1 MIKQDL
7 NIIIR
12 FTAKNKIGSG
22 HLFHSLSLFKEFQT
36 KNIHSQL
43 ILKDCDDFVYKK
55 LDDMKI
61 KYTVETSNNM
71 FSELFIDKRKNIII
85 NDILDTDEVEIK
97 FLKSLGFKVVNIEDK
112 GTGANFADGVINALY
127 DKSTKNLN
135 ELNGPKFTVLREDFK
150 TAKDKLEYSKNK
162 KIVVSFGGTDPANLS
177 EKIYSSIKNSD
188 IPFVIVE
195 PPFRELGIKD
205 SRIVKNIENIAEFFS
220 KAKIGLTS
228 SGRTMHEFI
237 YLGIP
242 IISISQ
248 HDRESK
254 HSLNRH
260 EFIEYL
266 GQANELSE
274 ERILKSILNLYSN
287 PKKINYLKRNIGKIV
302 DGQGLERIAEFIINI

>member
-1 MIKQDL
+1 MIEQDL

-12 FTAKNKIGSG
+12 FTAKSKIGSG
-22 HLFHSLSLFKEFQT
+22 HLFHSVSLFKEFTT

-43 ILKDCDDFVYKK
+43 ILKDCDAFAQKK
-55 LDDMKI
+55 LDDMEI
-61 KYTVETSNNM
+61 KYTVETSNNI
-71 FSELFIDKRKNIII
+71 FSELFIDKNKNIVI
-85 NDILDTDEVEIK
+85 NDILDTDESEVK
-97 FLKSLGFKVVNIEDK
+97 FLESLGFKVVNIEDK

-127 DKSTKNLN
+127 DKSTRNLN
-135 ELNGPKFTVLREDFK
+135 ELNGPKYTVLREDFK
-150 TAKDKLEYSKNK
+150 IAKDRLDYSKNK
-162 KIVVSFGGTDPANLS
+162 KIIVSFGGTDPAMLS
-177 EKIYSSIKNSD
+177 EKIYNSLKNSD

-205 SRIVKNIENIAEFFS
+205 SRIVNNIENIAELFS
-220 KAKIGLTS
+220 KARIGLTS

-254 HSLNRH
+254 HSLNKN

-274 ERILKSILNLYSN
+274 ERIFKSILDLYSN
-287 PKKINYLKRNIGKIV
+287 PKKINYLKKNINKIV
-302 DGQGLERIAEFIINI
+302 DGQGLGRITEFIINI

>member
-1 MIKQDL
+1 MIEQDL

-12 FTAKNKIGSG
+12 FTARSKIGSG

-71 FSELFIDKRKNIII
+71 FSELFIDKRKNIVV

-97 FLKSLGFKVVNIEDK
+97 FLKSFGFKVVNIEDK
-112 GTGANFADGVINALY
+112 GTGADFADGVINALY

-135 ELNGPKFTVLREDFK
+135 ELNGPRYTVLREDFK
-150 TAKDKLEYSKNK
+150 TAKDKLDYSKNK

-177 EKIYSSIKNSD
+177 EKIYSSLKNSD
-188 IPFVIVE
+188 LPFVVVA
-195 PPFRELGIKD
+195 PPFRDIGIKD
-205 SRIVKNIENIAEFFS
+205 SRIVYNIENIAEFFS
-220 KAKIGLTS
+220 KARIGITS
-228 SGRTMHEFI
+228 SGRTMHEFV

-248 HDRESK
+248 HDREDK

-266 GQANELSE
+266 GQANELTE
-274 ERILKSILNLYSN
+274 EKILKSILALYNN
-287 PKKINYLKRNIGKIV
+287 PKKINYLKDNIDKIV
-302 DGQGLERIAEFIINI
+302 DGQGLSRIAEFIINI